1 MPPLL
6 ILFAF
11 RAMTQETQCQLP
23 GLPAKTGPIGSPDP
37 DRGCLAQSPWWQR
50 GGGPPGLG
58 AQLNGEQSPHSYPTT
73 KAPKSPCWG
82 PLPAADRP
90 EPRELQTSSTNQQRH
105 LVAVTGPPAQ
115 ATSARPAWTPSSAT
129 RAGSPGQCAQPDRPG
144 LPTEASGPPR
154 GLQGS
159 CHTGGSPLW
168 FPAPVDPWNPPAER
182 DPAPRRNSH

>member
-11 RAMTQETQCQLP
+11 RAMNQETQCQLP
-23 GLPAKTGPIGSPDP
+23 GLPAKTGPSRKP
-37 DRGCLAQSPWWQR
+37 RPWQGLPCSESLVAV

-58 AQLNGEQSPHSYPTT
+58 AQLNGEQSPHSHPTT

-90 EPRELQTSSTNQQRH
+90 EPRELQTSSTKQQRH
-105 LVAVTGPPAQ
+105 LVVVTGPPAQ
-115 ATSARPAWTPSSAT
+115 ATSARPAWTPRSAT
-129 RAGSPGQCAQPDRPG
+129 RAGSPGQCAQPDRPSI
-144 LPTEASGPPR
+144 PTEASGPPR

-159 CHTGGSPLW
+159 CHTGGSPPW
-168 FPAPVDPWNPPAER
+168 FPAPVDP
-182 DPAPRRNSH
+182 